1 MEPGSLLNG
10 MGAKRYGMGAIGAL
24 GMQFAPGMQPNAG
37 DDPTLAMVKIVAQV
51 APILLPIVMDGAE
64 KVVRALVE
72 AFAAY
77 KGTVNQAQSVISKV
91 TAVAPPV
98 EPKV

>member
-1 MEPGSLLNG
+1 MDPTNLMS
-10 MGAKRYGMGAIGAL
+10 KRYGMGALGAV
-24 GMQFAPGMQPNAG
+24 GMQFAPGMQPAAG

-51 APILLPIVMDGAE
+51 APILLPIIMDGAE

-72 AFAAY
+72 AFGAY
-77 KGTVNQAQSVISKV
+77 KATVNQAQAVVNKV